1 MDGKSGF
8 EGEVKEQRDCFM
20 SVDLNLLDGGG
31 CACKENGYAQG
42 FEGSFMEGHFKLKNE
57 EINKVL
63 YSVI

>member
-8 EGEVKEQRDCFM
+8 EGEVKEYRDCFM

-42 FEGSFMEGHFKLKNE
+42 FEGSFYGRSFQIEKWRDQQGF
-57 EINKVL
+57 V
-63 YSVI
+63 